1 VSEDGGL
8 QVEDMDRASQVP
20 ECQGKWKENAMGQI
34 GQNHRKGEK
43 LQRHGWGWPRKRAL
57 QAELGHWA
65 FIMQAAE
72 SDLQQSMWPATV

>member
-1 VSEDGGL
+1 
-8 QVEDMDRASQVP
+8 
-20 ECQGKWKENAMGQI
+20 MGQI
-34 GQNHRKGEK
+34 GQSHRKGEK